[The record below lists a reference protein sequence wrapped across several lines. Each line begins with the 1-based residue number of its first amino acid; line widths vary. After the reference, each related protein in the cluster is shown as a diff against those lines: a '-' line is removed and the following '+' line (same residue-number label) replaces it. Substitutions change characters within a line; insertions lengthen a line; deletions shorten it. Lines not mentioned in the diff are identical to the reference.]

1 MQQQRRV
8 KTYGKRTTRIVTVT
22 ENSKQSHSTASSNSK
37 SQSTTLVNHATVAP
51 ILLTPPGSDD
61 DSEDDT
67 KHPSSYTNL
76 GVNGRNRT
84 TGSMKGTKKDEFG
97 GTAAVVTNHVVGPD
111 VKYARRGVGHG
122 GGPGIGNVSSSSTT
136 NNVQNPIL
144 QATRPRRTTTAHSK
158 SGDRSIPEIV
168 SKDLDLTR
176 DSRPSAATN
185 MSRQPP
191 SQLRS
196 RGPDPKPK
204 RRYIESSSSSPSA
217 STEEIS
223 SDSSESI
230 SFGVPSL
237 SSSAEEEESGAS
249 SGLGRRVNNNRQ
261 PMNRRRIEVVDLSD
275 EESSEEEQK
284 SPLRRPDTRES
295 QPLKSKAPAPSQRD
309 TYVNTPQIKASHL
322 WHARNRRGTP
332 LRKVARISLTST
344 ESYSPG
350 PSPIS
355 RKRALDPITSSPLT
369 WDNTITPIAQRLQ
382 DISLDDSQAQ
392 SDRPDETGA
401 KALNALLK
409 IAGQSTP
416 IEFSQFL
423 DTFKKSGVQAL
434 SASAGLGVQRGKT
447 RTVQRQSL
455 RYHKIAEASYSEVFG
470 IGDVVLK
477 IVPLAAELERDDE
490 EEEAESSEEEEEEE
504 DVPFKSDPNAVLKE
518 VTITQITGNVN
529 SGFIRLLKLY
539 IVSGKYPKPLLREW
553 DEYKAEKGSESTRPD
568 RFNERQLYAIVILP
582 NAGIDLETYKFDKS
596 SKGSG

>member
-22 ENSKQSHSTASSNSK
+22 EQSHSTASSNSK

-84 TGSMKGTKKDEFG
+84 TGSMKGIKKDEFG

-111 VKYARRGVGHG
+111 VKYARRGVGRG
-122 GGPGIGNVSSSSTT
+122 VGRGIGNASSSSTT
-136 NNVQNPIL
+136 NNVQNPLL

-158 SGDRSIPEIV
+158 NDNHSILEIV
-168 SKDLDLTR
+168 PKHLDFTR
-176 DSRPSAATN
+176 DSRPSAATH

-217 STEEIS
+217 STGEIS

-237 SSSAEEEESGAS
+237 SSSGEEEESGAS
-249 SGLGRRVNNNRQ
+249 GGLARRINNNRQ

-295 QPLKSKAPAPSQRD
+295 QPLK
-309 TYVNTPQIKASHL
+309 
-322 WHARNRRGTP
+322 
-332 LRKVARISLTST
+332 
-344 ESYSPG
+344 
-350 PSPIS
+350 
-355 RKRALDPITSSPLT
+355 
-369 WDNTITPIAQRLQ
+369 
-382 DISLDDSQAQ
+382 
-392 SDRPDETGA
+392 
-401 KALNALLK
+401 
-409 IAGQSTP
+409 
-416 IEFSQFL
+416 
-423 DTFKKSGVQAL
+423 
-434 SASAGLGVQRGKT
+434 
-447 RTVQRQSL
+447 
-455 RYHKIAEASYSEVFG
+455 
-470 IGDVVLK
+470 
-477 IVPLAAELERDDE
+477 
-490 EEEAESSEEEEEEE
+490 
-504 DVPFKSDPNAVLKE
+504 
-518 VTITQITGNVN
+518 
-529 SGFIRLLKLY
+529 
-539 IVSGKYPKPLLREW
+539 
-553 DEYKAEKGSESTRPD
+553 
-568 RFNERQLYAIVILP
+568 
-582 NAGIDLETYKFDKS
+582 
-596 SKGSG
+596 